1 MTNTLQAQ
9 VQDLH
14 EEREKDVV
22 RPDNFFFLLHDDD
35 GDYDDNV
42 VLLMLLL
49 LEMDYWFVLN
59 CD

>member
-1 MTNTLQAQ
+1 LTNTLRAQ

-22 RPDNFFFLLHDDD
+22 RRDNFFFPLHDGDD
-35 GDYDDNV
+35 DYDDNV

-49 LEMDYWFVLN
+49 LEMDYWLVLN
-59 CD
+59 YD